1 MGENIVWHD
10 ASVSR
15 EDREI
20 LLGQK
25 GLVLWFTGL
34 SGSGKSTIANALEEK
49 LHKSKK
55 LTYLLDGDN
64 VRHGLCSDLGFSL
77 EARTE
82 NIRRIGEL
90 TKLFVDSGIITL
102 ATFVSPLRS
111 DREKVRDLLGKDFL
125 EVYVKCSLETCEER
139 DPKDLYKKARDG
151 QIKNFTGID
160 SPYEEP
166 KDAEIVLDTD
176 VSDIDQCV
184 EQIIAYLK
192 IEEERLWV

>member
-192 IEEERLWV
+192 IEEERL

>member
-1 MGENIVWHD
+1 M
-10 ASVSR
+10 
-15 EDREI
+15 
-20 LLGQK
+20 K
-25 GLVLWFTGL
+25 
-34 SGSGKSTIANALEEK
+34 EK
-49 LHKSKK
+49 L
-55 LTYLLDGDN
+55 D
-64 VRHGLCSDLGFSL
+64 F
-77 EARTE
+77 
-82 NIRRIGEL
+82 L
-90 TKLFVDSGIITL
+90 TKNTGFDYVLETQ
-102 ATFVSPLRS
+102 
-111 DREKVRDLLGKDFL
+111 EGKDFL

-192 IEEERLWV
+192 IEEERL